1 MDIIKKIT
9 KEELAHKLAHL
20 AGVVKLVCGVA
31 NNAALLVVLDA
42 HDKVRQHPAYRHKVK
57 HLYNHAIQTYR
68 KQENEMLYNRINR
81 MFHLADMPENIRK
94 KYGNITD
101 AQYFEYWQGLGA
113 KAYNDYHHWITS
125 LQNKFRLS
133 LQSHDVEHYD
143 ILAWVMTAQ
152 SWLELAC
159 TMYDETLKSSDLPK
173 KALDYVFGQFSMR
186 RTADIWYQAMVLTE
200 PQTEAYDLDPIE
212 ERNIAMGVQQLQDA
226 WSDPKLIYG
235 SAFDATIDFND
246 IFRTKGENKKALR
259 EIKGLLA
266 ETEEAMKK

>member
-9 KEELAHKLAHL
+9 KEELADKLGHL
-20 AGVVKLVCGVA
+20 AGVLKLVCGVA

-94 KYGNITD
+94 KYGDITD
-101 AQYFEYWQGLGA
+101 SEYFAYWQGLGA
-113 KAYNDYHHWITS
+113 KAYTDYYHWITS

-133 LQSHDVEHYD
+133 FQSHGVEQYD
-143 ILAWVMTAQ
+143 IMAWVMTAQ
-152 SWLELAC
+152 SCLELAC
-159 TMYDETLKSSDLPK
+159 TMYEEILKSSNLPK
-173 KALDYVFGQFSMR
+173 KVLDYVFGQFSMR
-186 RTADIWYQAMVLTE
+186 RIADIWYQAMVLTE
-200 PQTEAYDLDPIE
+200 PQTVAYDLEPVE
-212 ERNIAMGVQQLQDA
+212 ERNIAMGIRQLQDA

-235 SAFDATIDFND
+235 SAFDATIDFNE

-259 EIKGLLA
+259 EIQGLLE
-266 ETEEAMKK
+266 ETEEALKK